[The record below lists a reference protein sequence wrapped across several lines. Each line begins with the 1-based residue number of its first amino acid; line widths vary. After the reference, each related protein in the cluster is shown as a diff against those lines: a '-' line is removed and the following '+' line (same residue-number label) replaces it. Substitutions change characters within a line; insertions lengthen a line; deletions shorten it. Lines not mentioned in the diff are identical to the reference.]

1 MSWKVLILSDA
12 INAAPGRARAILREA
27 GCTLIDAPKPGPV
40 SAAALLAQLDG
51 FDAVLASTDQYNADV
66 LRSSQARALKIISRW
81 GVGYDAID
89 VAAATENGIVI
100 AYTPGLL
107 DNAVADYAMTLLC
120 GFARRLHEGYLS
132 LMQGRWAPAW
142 GTDIGGGTL
151 GLVGCG
157 RIGQAVAKRARG
169 FEMRLLAHDIAPS
182 PEAEKLGVEFVPLD
196 ELLARSDFVS
206 LHVALTPTTRGLI
219 GEAQLRKM
227 KRTACLINTARGA
240 VIDEA
245 ALTRALHEK
254 WIAGAALDAFAV
266 EPLAPDHPF
275 LTTPN
280 LLITPHQASMGIATG
295 ERVSDTAAQ
304 AIADLKSGRAPQFV
318 VNPDVLDSPA
328 LRASIL

>member
-12 INAAPGRARAILREA
+12 INAAPGRARAILREG
-27 GCTLIDAPKPGPV
+27 GCTLTDAPKSGPV
-40 SAAALLAQLDG
+40 SAAELLAQLDG
-51 FDAVLASTDQYNADV
+51 FDAVLASTDQYTAAV
-66 LRSSQARALKIISRW
+66 LGSPQAAALKIISRW

-120 GFARRLHEGYLS
+120 GFARRLHEGWLS
-132 LMQGRWAPAW
+132 LTQGRWAPAW
-142 GTDIGGGTL
+142 GTDIGGRTL

-169 FEMRLLAHDIAPS
+169 FEMRLLGYDTAPS
-182 PEAEKLGVEFVPLD
+182 AEAEQLGVEFVTLD

-206 LHVALTPTTRGLI
+206 LHVALTAATRGLI

-227 KRTACLINTARGA
+227 KPTACLINTARGA

-245 ALTRALHEK
+245 ALARALHER
-254 WIAGAALDAFAV
+254 WIAGAALDTFAV
-266 EPLAPDHPF
+266 EPLAADHPF
-275 LTTPN
+275 RTAPN
-280 LLITPHQASMGIATG
+280 LLITPHQASMGLATG

-304 AIADLKSGRAPQFV
+304 AIVDLKNGRAPQFV
-318 VNPDVLDSPA
+318 VNPAVLQSPA
-328 LRASIL
+328 LRALLL